1 MSSHPII
8 HLTNSKEPLFHF
20 TFQCSHFYLLSF
32 QLSISY
38 WPADCTQNK
47 YEASLFVFLSSFSFS
62 WMFGIH
68 HKRSP
73 RVSSDFSLL
82 PLLLSLLPFPAL
94 QKTVRKVRGVES
106 HFFLLHLLQS
116 DSCSSFHSHGSI
128 STVLHLSSFLF
139 FFNLN
144 FSLISSQTFGSIYF
158 LLLLQCLT
166 ARPSCLLFNSTV
178 PSCCPL
184 RCFPNFWRLSGAAW
198 LGPSLF
204 FLHSLQE
211 RHWDS
216 ELCLLSTTTTRRLNS
231 CWTTD
236 GFPVKLTSNIK
247 TYAVCWLLYY
257 SFSLQWCWVLLLLTP
272 GALSVDTLWPSPT
285 GQDHLRISSLFKR
298 LLI

>member
-1 MSSHPII
+1 MNVWDSPQTQPSCLLWLLPPSSAFVSSSVPCFTEDSQKGERCRVPFLSSPPPAIR
-8 HLTNSKEPLFHF
+8 LLFFFSF
-20 TFQCSHFYLLSF
+20 TWFNIYCPSSLLLSF
-32 QLSISY
+32 
-38 WPADCTQNK
+38 
-47 YEASLFVFLSSFSFS
+47 
-62 WMFGIH
+62 
-68 HKRSP
+68 
-73 RVSSDFSLL
+73 
-82 PLLLSLLPFPAL
+82 
-94 QKTVRKVRGVES
+94 
-106 HFFLLHLLQS
+106 FFY
-116 DSCSSFHSHGSI
+116 
-128 STVLHLSSFLF
+128 
-139 FFNLN
+139 LN
-144 FSLISSQTFGSIYF
+144 FSLISSQTLGSIYF

-166 ARPSCLLFNSTV
+166 ARSSCLLFNSTV

-198 LGPSLF
+198 FCPSLF
-204 FLHSLQE
+204 FLHSHQE

-285 GQDHLRISSLFKR
+285 GQAHLRISSLFKR